1 MIIHSMTATFGKL
14 ENESL
19 SFRPGL
25 NVVYA
30 PNEWGKSTWC
40 AFLVNMLYG
49 LETRVKTTKTAL
61 ADKERYAPWSGSP
74 MAGRIEL
81 NWNGRDITIERW
93 TRGRTPMGEFKAY
106 ETDTGLPVP
115 ELTGTNCGEQ
125 LLGVERSVFLR
136 AGFIRLMDLPVTQ
149 DESLRRR
156 LNALVTTGDESGTG
170 DILARKLKEL
180 KNRCRYNRSGLLPQA
195 QLRRQELEQRLT
207 ELQSLQQQAQRGWN
221 RMAEL
226 QEQIDALE
234 NHEAALAY
242 AAAEE
247 NLLRVAAAKQTAQD
261 TAQRVQE
268 LERDCAALPDGETA
282 HRELSLLR
290 ALQQKQLSIQMDT
303 QMLPPCPQEPP
314 APACFAGLDGTQ
326 ARQQAREDYDRYQA
340 LLAPLPR
347 RFPLWIFGT
356 VAAVSAAA
364 LLVLRLW
371 MPGIAMLVAAAALV
385 MAHLLCRSSDRKKD
399 TARQAQAQTI
409 AARYGGSPENSLA
422 AAEDYCARREQYRQ
436 ELERYAAMQRQS
448 GERLAQVNREIL
460 DATDGKTLQQALE
473 QWHYTE
479 EKQTE
484 LLDAR
489 REHAQAQH
497 HARELEA
504 ATVAVRKPELPDT
517 LTCTA
522 EETRSRL
529 YNARFELKQ
538 RQTQY
543 AQGQGR
549 MEALGTEQELVQE
562 LTAVQNRIEALEDTY
577 AALELAQNSLEQAT
591 QQLQRR
597 FAPRIV
603 KAAQENFARLTGG
616 RYDRLTLSQ
625 DLSVQAGAGEEPVL
639 RSAQWRSE
647 GTVDQLYL
655 ALRLAV
661 SKELT
666 AEAPLVLD
674 DALVRFD
681 DTRHGYAMELLR
693 QQAQQRQILLFSC
706 QKRELEAHE

>member
-1 MIIHSMTATFGKL
+1 MMIHSMTATFGKL

-25 NVVYA
+25 NVIHA

-115 ELTGTNCGEQ
+115 ELTGANCGEQ

-136 AGFIRLMDLPVTQ
+136 AGFIRLTDLPVTQ

-170 DILARKLKEL
+170 DVLARKLKDL

-207 ELQSLQQQAQRGWN
+207 ELQSLQQQAQRGQT

-247 NLLRVAAAKQTAQD
+247 NLLRVDAAKRAAQQS
-261 TAQRVQE
+261 AQRVEE

-282 HRELSLLR
+282 QRKLSQLR
-290 ALQQKQLSIQMDT
+290 ALQQKQLAIQMDG
-303 QMLPPCPQEPP
+303 QMLPPCPQEPA
-314 APACFAGLDGTQ
+314 APDCFAGLDGAQ
-326 ARQQAREDYDRYQA
+326 ARKQAQEDFDRYQA

-347 RFPLWIFGT
+347 RFPLWIFG
-356 VAAVSAAA
+356 VAAAIGAVA

-371 MPGIAMLVAAAALV
+371 LPGIALALSAGALV
-385 MAHLLCRSSDRKKD
+385 IAHLLCCGSDRRKGA
-399 TARQAQAQTI
+399 ARRTQAQAI
-409 AARYGGSPENSLA
+409 ASRYGGSPEKAPA
-422 AAEDYCARREQYRQ
+422 AAEDYCAQRERYRQ
-436 ELERYAAMQRQS
+436 ELENYAAMQRQS
-448 GERLAQVNREIL
+448 GERLAQVNREIQA
-460 DATDGKTLQQALE
+460 ATGGMPLSQALE
-473 QWHYTE
+473 QWLQTE
-479 EKQTE
+479 QKQTE

-489 REHAQAQH
+489 RELVQAQR

-504 ATVAVRKPELPDT
+504 ATVAVQRPERPDT

-543 AQGQGR
+543 AQSQGR
-549 MEALGTEQELVQE
+549 MEALGTEQTLTQE
-562 LTAVQNRIEALEDTY
+562 LTAVQRRIEALEDTY

-639 RSAQWRSE
+639 RSTQWRSE

-666 AEAPLVLD
+666 ADAPLVLD

-706 QKRELEAHE
+706 QKRELEAQ